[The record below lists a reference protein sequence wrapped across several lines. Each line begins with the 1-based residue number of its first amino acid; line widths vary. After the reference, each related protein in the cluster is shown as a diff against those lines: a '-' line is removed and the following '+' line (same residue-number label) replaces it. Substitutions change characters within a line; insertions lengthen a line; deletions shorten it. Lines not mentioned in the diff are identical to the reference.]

1 MIRRKFLRPRR
12 SFAQARSALLVALLL
27 LASCTTLK
35 RCAYE
40 GIGRD
45 GWQQPEKVI
54 QSLDIQPG
62 DHVADLGSGGGYFTF
77 RLAQAAGP
85 GGKVYAVDIDEALN
99 RDLRQRAQEEGY
111 KNIEVIQARPD
122 DPLLP
127 EGGVDLIFTSNTFH
141 HIQNRA
147 GYFANAR
154 KYLRPKGRLAIIDF
168 NQEGWIQSFGHYT
181 PADVIKKE
189 MESAGYR
196 LQREFDFLAK
206 QNFLIFTKNG
216 S

>member
-1 MIRRKFLRPRR
+1 MRQDFLPSCR
-12 SFAQARSALLVALLL
+12 SFKQARSVLLIGLLL
-27 LASCTTLK
+27 LAGCTTLK

-45 GWQQPEKVI
+45 SWQQPEKVI
-54 QSLDIQPG
+54 QSLNIRPG
-62 DHVADLGSGGGYFTF
+62 EHVADLGSGGGYFTF
-77 RLAQAAGP
+77 RLAQAVGP
-85 GGKVYAVDIDEALN
+85 DGKVYAVDVDEALN
-99 RDLRQRAQEEGY
+99 RDLLQRAQKEGY
-111 KNIEVIQARPD
+111 KNISVIQARPD

-127 EGGVDLIFTSNTFH
+127 EGGIDLIFTSNTFH

-154 KYLRPKGRLAIIDF
+154 KYLRLNGRVAIIDF
-168 NQEGWIQSFGHYT
+168 NQEGWIQSLGHYT